1 MNRSTLITGLQGM
14 LVLAGVA
21 LQMTACGGPPVHRFD
36 MAGRS
41 YDSEHA
47 THLSLPKPLREV
59 SGLTAAQP
67 GHVYAHNDEKGI
79 IYVIDYTAPRLVA
92 RMPLAGDLEADFE
105 GIASLGGRLFL
116 ITSSGTLYETRVEA
130 GEEPLP
136 VTRHP
141 GGLECEV
148 EGLTAA
154 ADGGS
159 LLAACKNLPA
169 DGTDITIYAWYPET
183 AVYGASPALS
193 APLARVRQFLAERF
207 PEIPSPKKIQPTGIE
222 TTATGNLLILAGRQ
236 HLLLEFT
243 PEGTPVAAAA
253 LDPAVHRQAEGIAL
267 TADGHLLV
275 ASEGDGKGEKKTAGV
290 ISIYEPID

>member
-1 MNRSTLITGLQGM
+1 MNRTTLITGPQVL
-14 LVLAGVA
+14 LVLSGVA
-21 LQMTACGGPPVHRFD
+21 LLMAACGGPPVHRFD
-36 MAGRS
+36 VAGRS

-59 SGLTAAQP
+59 SGLTAAQS
-67 GHVYAHNDEKGI
+67 GLVYAHNDEKGI
-79 IYVIDYTAPRLVA
+79 VYVIDYTAPRLVA
-92 RMPLAGDLEADFE
+92 TMPLAGRLRADLE
-105 GIASLGGRLFL
+105 GIATLGARLFL
-116 ITSSGTLYETRVEA
+116 VASTGTLYETRVEA

-136 VTRHP
+136 ATRHA
-141 GGLECEV
+141 GGLDCEV

-154 ADGGS
+154 ADGAR

-169 DGTDITIYAWYPET
+169 DGTDITVYAWHPET
-183 AVYGASPALS
+183 ASYGASPALS
-193 APLARVRQFLAERF
+193 VPLARVQQFLAERF
-207 PEIPSPKKIQPTGIE
+207 PEISVPKKIQPTGIE

-253 LDPAVHRQAEGIAL
+253 LDPAVQRQAEGIAL
-267 TADGHLLV
+267 TADGRLLV

-290 ISIYEPID
+290 LSIYEPIH